1 MFIAF
6 DTTNNSQLLL
16 GAKPHIPL
24 LKELRFI
31 THESSINISLLTER
45 NPVNSAAPQA
55 ALDTRSILLQNDFC
69 NRVFGGMRN

>member
-31 THESSINISLLTER
+31 THESSINITHLMGRGATGFSDYEKVL
-45 NPVNSAAPQA
+45 
-55 ALDTRSILLQNDFC
+55 C
-69 NRVFGGMRN
+69 